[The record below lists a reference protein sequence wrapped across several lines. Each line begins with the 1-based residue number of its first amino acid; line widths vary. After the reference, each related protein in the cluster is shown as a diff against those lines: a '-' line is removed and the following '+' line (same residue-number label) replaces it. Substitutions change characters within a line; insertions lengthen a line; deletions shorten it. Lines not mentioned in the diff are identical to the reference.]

1 MFRPYRTLKLKVPR
15 PCCPWCQTH
24 SERIE
29 QKLQAMEI
37 QIQELSTRLATLLRT
52 TGEAETPSGGL
63 LTALQVFGQM
73 FGLTSS
79 HHRTGGNPQ
88 SEPVHLVG
96 AFSAFIAALDRLGGR
111 QPHQPHPTWSL
122 RGPKLYPLINL
133 LRFGRPK
140 TGPNCLPHDLVLQGR
155 TGEGKR
161 ITSPVLPVIQRNSG
175 RWRAIA
181 CRKRHQHHQGYV
193 KAAVKLR
200 CKRTRQDRGWSDII
214 EVSLRKIGGLFIA

>member
-52 TGEAETPSGGL
+52 TGKRKPLREVFSRPFRCSAKCSVSLPATTAPAVIPNPSRSTWLERSPL
-63 LTALQVFGQM
+63 L
-73 FGLTSS
+73 SP
-79 HHRTGGNPQ
+79 RWTGW
-88 SEPVHLVG
+88 V
-96 AFSAFIAALDRLGGR
+96 GR

-200 CKRTRQDRGWSDII
+200 CKRTRQDRGWSDTIG
-214 EVSLRKIGGLFIA
+214 VSPRKIGGLFIA